1 MVFLDLLNR
10 VDYEFSGLNFLRKIK
25 VSIINWE
32 NNCIYNYISK
42 KGHNCEIYDSSKT
55 VSRHQ
60 YPYLKRIRYANIS
73 KSTVSNTGCFLIS
86 VPCFSI
92 DKSIVLWS
100 NRAEIW
106 NT

>member
-73 KSTVSNTGCFLIS
+73 KSTVSNSLLQVCLQPICNKYVCRFEVCIS
-86 VPCFSI
+86 
-92 DKSIVLWS
+92 
-100 NRAEIW
+100 
-106 NT
+106 